1 MPDIQVFMA
10 ELGWP
15 LAIALAWLSGEFIH
29 RWTRLPR
36 ISVYGLVGFLMAQAF
51 PTALSSGASS
61 TVTLLANLA
70 FGLILFEF
78 GYRINLHWLRINP
91 WIAVSG
97 LAESAATFGVVY
109 LISHLTGMPSLTSLL
124 LASLAMSTSPAGVLR
139 VINEEDSSGQVTER
153 VLHLVAINCVLA
165 VFVFKVVVGFWVFQ
179 TSGSLTQAVS
189 HSLIELLM
197 SAVMGAVLGFIV
209 PAVLRR
215 LGAIAQDGTV
225 AFAMGVVLLVA
236 LAHAFDVSPVLA
248 TLTFGLAARHS
259 RVAFSR
265 TERNFGG
272 IGELLT
278 VLLFVFAVS
287 TLEWE
292 RVVAGAGL
300 GVVLVLA
307 RFLVKAAAVA
317 AFAHVGGISWR
328 KGVLTGIALAPMS
341 VFVTLLL
348 EQTRYMGIVLVDE
361 LAALAAMTLL
371 LEVVGPIITQR
382 ALIWANETAAKE
394 EH

>member
-1 MPDIQVFMA
+1 MPDIQVVMT

-15 LAIALAWLSGEFIH
+15 LAIAVAWLTGEFLH

-36 ISVYGLVGFLMAQAF
+36 ISVYGLVGFLLAQAF
-51 PTALSSGASS
+51 PAALSSGASS

-97 LAESAATFGVVY
+97 LAESAATFGAVY
-109 LISHLTGMPSLTSLL
+109 LISHLTGMPPLTSLL

-189 HSLIELLM
+189 HSLIELLV
-197 SAVMGAVLGFIV
+197 SAALGAVFGFLV

-215 LGAIAQDGTV
+215 LGALAQDGTI
-225 AFAMGVVLLVA
+225 AFALGVILLVA
-236 LAHAFDVSPVLA
+236 MAHAIDVSPVLA

-287 TLEWE
+287 TLEWD
-292 RVVAGAGL
+292 RVVDGAGL
-300 GVVLVLA
+300 GLVLLLA
-307 RFLVKAAAVA
+307 RFVVKAGAVA
-317 AFAHVGGISWR
+317 AFAKVSGISWR
-328 KGVLTGIALAPMS
+328 KGLLTGIALSPMS
-341 VFVTLLL
+341 VFVILLL
-348 EQTRYMGIVLVDE
+348 EQTKYMGIVLVDE

-371 LEVVGPIITQR
+371 LEVIGPVITQR
-382 ALIWANETAAKE
+382 ALIWANETPAKE

>member
-1 MPDIQVFMA
+1 MPDIQGILADM
-10 ELGWP
+10 GWP
-15 LAIALAWLSGEFIH
+15 LAIAVAWLSGEFVH

-36 ISVYGLVGFLMAQAF
+36 ISVYGLVGFLLSQAF
-51 PTALSSGASS
+51 PDVLSSGAGSN
-61 TVTLLANLA
+61 VTLLANLA

-97 LAESAATFGVVY
+97 LVESAATFAVVY
-109 LISHLTGMPSLTSLL
+109 LLSHVTGMPPLTSLL

-153 VLHLVAINCVLA
+153 ILHLVAINCVLA
-165 VFVFKVVVGFWVFQ
+165 VFTFKVVVGFWVFQ
-179 TSGSLTQAVS
+179 TSGSLTQAIS
-189 HSLIELLM
+189 HSGIELIV
-197 SAVMGAVLGFIV
+197 SAVMGALMGFIV

-215 LGAIAQDGTV
+215 LGALAQDGTI
-225 AFAMGVVLLVA
+225 AFALGVILLVA
-236 LAHAFDVSPVLA
+236 MARAFDVSPVLA
-248 TLTFGLAARHS
+248 TLTFGLAARHN

-292 RVVAGAGL
+292 RVVDGAGL
-300 GVVLVLA
+300 AAVLLLA
-307 RFLVKAAAVA
+307 RFVVKAVSVG
-317 AFAHVGGISWR
+317 AFAHVSGISWQ
-328 KGVLTGIALAPMS
+328 KGLLTGIALSPMS

-348 EQTRYMGIVLVDE
+348 EQTKYMGIVLVDE

-382 ALIWANETAAKE
+382 ALHWAKE
-394 EH
+394 TPKEER

>member
-1 MPDIQVFMA
+1 MPDIQVIMT

-15 LAIALAWLSGEFIH
+15 LAVALAWLSGEFIH

-36 ISVYGLVGFLMAQAF
+36 ISVYGVVGFLLAQAF
-51 PTALSSGASS
+51 PDALASGPSS
-61 TVTLLANLA
+61 TVTVLANLA

-78 GYRINLHWLRINP
+78 GYRINLRWLRINP

-109 LISHLTGMPSLTSLL
+109 LISHLTGMPPLTSLL

-179 TSGSLTQAVS
+179 TSGSLTQAIS
-189 HSLIELLM
+189 HSLIELCV
-197 SAVMGAVLGFIV
+197 SAAMGAVLGMLV

-215 LGAIAQDGTV
+215 MGKLAQDGTI
-225 AFAMGVVLLVA
+225 AFALGVILLVA
-236 LAHAFDVSPVLA
+236 ASRAFEVSPVLA

-272 IGELLT
+272 IGELIT

-292 RVVAGAGL
+292 RVVDGL
-300 GVVLVLA
+300 GLGLVLLLA
-307 RFLVKAAAVA
+307 RFLVKTVVVG
-317 AFAHVGGISWR
+317 AFAHVGGVSWR
-328 KGVLTGIALAPMS
+328 KGLLTGVALAPMS

-348 EQTRYMGIVLVDE
+348 EQTKYMGIVLVDE
-361 LAALAAMTLL
+361 LAALAAMTLV

-382 ALIWANETAAKE
+382 ALLWANETPNKE
-394 EH
+394 ER

>member
-1 MPDIQVFMA
+1 MPDLQVFMA

-15 LAIALAWLSGEFIH
+15 LAIALAWLSAEFIH

-51 PTALSSGASS
+51 PAALSSGASS

-109 LISHLTGMPSLTSLL
+109 LIAHLTGMPPLTSLL

-189 HSLIELLM
+189 HSLIELVM
-197 SAVMGAVLGFIV
+197 SAAMGAVLGFIV

-215 LGAIAQDGTV
+215 LGAIAHDGTV

-287 TLEWE
+287 TLEWD
-292 RVVAGAGL
+292 RVLAGAGL

-328 KGVLTGIALAPMS
+328 KGLLTGIALSPMS

-371 LEVVGPIITQR
+371 LEVAGPIITQR